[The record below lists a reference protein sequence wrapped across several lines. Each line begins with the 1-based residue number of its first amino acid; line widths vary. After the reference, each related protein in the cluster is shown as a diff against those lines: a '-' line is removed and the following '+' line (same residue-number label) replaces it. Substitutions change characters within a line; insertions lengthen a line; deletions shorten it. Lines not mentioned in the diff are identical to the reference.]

1 MCRLFFCAQNC
12 YTTAASMRPSDFK
25 KILQYNHRGH
35 KSGEA
40 VRHPL
45 SRSPLLCGGNH
56 MEYINRLRNCGL
68 GLQEAE
74 YICCYMTIYESEEKL
89 EQIVTLI
96 EMLKK
101 SHEFCLV

>member
-1 MCRLFFCAQNC
+1 
-12 YTTAASMRPSDFK
+12 
-25 KILQYNHRGH
+25 
-35 KSGEA
+35 
-40 VRHPL
+40 
-45 SRSPLLCGGNH
+45 